1 MPVHFVQFCYNCN
14 SVQATGHNLYKCVC
28 VCDCAFDLKLLNSQ
42 HYIHTNTEGVG
53 EEDEYTIYVAPY
65 PTTQEE
71 GPS

>member
-1 MPVHFVQFCYNCN
+1 LYSFVTT
-14 SVQATGHNLYKCVC
+14 AILYKPQDTTYISVCVCVC